1 MLPASVIAAANDRDI
16 GIWLDA
22 RRWRR
27 RDAEIEVT
35 QSRLDLPCSV
45 RQFAVYK
52 KGGGFRYAQAPKAYC
67 CADIPA

>member
-1 MLPASVIAAANDRDI
+1 VLPASVIAAANDRDI

-35 QSRLDLPCSV
+35 QSRLV

-52 KGGGFRYAQAPKAYC
+52 KGGGFRYAQAPKAYR